1 MFIRIEAVIEVDED
15 VWYSHND
22 EEELEWFTSMLNSK
36 RDSMV
41 VLHSNEV
48 GDVIGETFDFKWEI
62 IKSE

>member
-1 MFIRIEAVIEVDED
+1 MFIKIEAIIEVDED

-22 EEELEWFTSMLNSK
+22 KEELEWFTSMLNSK
-36 RDSMV
+36 RGSMV

-48 GDVIGETFDFKWEI
+48 GDVIGETFDFNWEI

>member
-48 GDVIGETFDFKWEI
+48 GDVIGETFDFNWEI

>member
-1 MFIRIEAVIEVDED
+1 MFIRIEAIIEIDED

-48 GDVIGETFDFKWEI
+48 GDVIGETFDFNWEI

>member
-1 MFIRIEAVIEVDED
+1 MFIKIEAVIEIDED

-48 GDVIGETFDFKWEI
+48 GDVIGETFDFNWEI

>member
-1 MFIRIEAVIEVDED
+1 MFIRIEAVIEIDED

-48 GDVIGETFDFKWEI
+48 GDVIGETFDFNWEI